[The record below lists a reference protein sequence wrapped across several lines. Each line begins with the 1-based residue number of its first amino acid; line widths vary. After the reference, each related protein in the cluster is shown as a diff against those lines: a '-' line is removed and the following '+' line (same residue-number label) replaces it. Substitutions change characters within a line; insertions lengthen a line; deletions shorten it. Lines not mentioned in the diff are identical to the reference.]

1 MPNNY
6 EYVGDKFQ
14 TQDAIRTIHFS
25 FQPHLPF
32 TAAYSMALQNAGGG
46 RLTQDPTKK
55 AYFRLA
61 PKDIK
66 GSSNPSSIAN
76 DKQYPWEK
84 GHPLSRREIFRG
96 VGSGRLTKMAESQN
110 RQENTLR
117 QLPNT
122 GPPTSFMGGQ
132 LAALL
137 NVDYKTKNPIFTPES
152 SRDATEMELKMIAEG
167 FDNIAKVQGG
177 TGQNLNSRF
186 EPEFT
191 DRTGRGFDLDLT
203 QYNTL
208 SDYIESVMK
217 DGVQYS
223 DLEITK
229 SQHKVLATFKGAET
243 ITKKN
248 KHIWENHLDKKFAKY
263 NADIKSAYAQFEEPL
278 ESGFMPTKALAGADS
293 FDYARSIAT
302 TRGDTNTHSDNYNI
316 RQILDRFARNSMKP
330 YVFQAQFGSDRWGL
344 TVITPH
350 LENGIP
356 QFSRGTTQIIATSK
370 DMLTGYTKY
379 VSDLKTTDSI
389 KVAAEAAKVKR
400 IIRETAVL
408 TEARIAT
415 LEKYSNALTQI
426 NANGEIETY
435 LSTDGPDQV
444 HKIQID
450 VANKLKK
457 DIDAYFNSAPMQGRF
472 KEFYNNLI
480 VVSNQ
485 LTKAWFRNSASIVGR
500 VTGEPISEEF
510 KYGKAWDGPRKKYL
524 GVWSSPNENTWKGD
538 GTGYNFSVA
547 PVLESRRD
555 LSSNLNIKSSY
566 QIQE

>member
-1 MPNNY
+1 MPDNY

-46 RLTQDPTKK
+46 KLTQDPGKK

-66 GSSNPSSIAN
+66 GSSNPKSLSN
-76 DKQYPWEK
+76 DRKYPWES
-84 GHPLSRREIFRG
+84 GHPLSRRDIFRG
-96 VGSGRLTKMAESQN
+96 IGSGRLTKMAQSQN

-177 TGQNLNSRF
+177 QGQNLNKKF
-186 EPEFT
+186 EPTYT
-191 DRTGRGFDLDLT
+191 DRTGRGFDIDLT
-203 QYNTL
+203 KYNTL
-208 SDYIESVMK
+208 SSYIESVMK

-229 SQHKVLATFKGAET
+229 AENKVLGTFKGQEK

-248 KHIWENHLDKKFAKY
+248 KKVWENHIDKKFKKY
-263 NADIKSAYAQFEEPL
+263 NATIREAYANSEATL
-278 ESGFMPTKALAGADS
+278 ESGLMPSKALVGGQS
-293 FDYARSIAT
+293 FEYARTLAT
-302 TRGDTNTHSDNYNI
+302 TPGGDSSSDNYNI
-316 RQILDRFARNSMKP
+316 RQILDRFARNNMKP
-330 YVFQAQFGSDRWGL
+330 YLFQAQFSSDRWGL
-344 TVITPH
+344 TVITPQ

-356 QFSRGTTQIIATSK
+356 QFSRGTTAVITTSK
-370 DMLTGYTKY
+370 DMMTGYARH
-379 VSDLKTTDSI
+379 VSNLKTTDSK
-389 KVAAEAAKVKR
+389 KVAAEVTKVKR

-408 TEARIAT
+408 TRARIET
-415 LEKYSNALTQI
+415 LGKYANALTQI
-426 NANGEIETY
+426 NADGQIETY

-444 HKIQID
+444 HKIQMK
-450 VANKLKK
+450 VAKKLKD
-457 DIDAYFNSAPMQGRF
+457 DIDAYFSSAPMQGRF

-485 LTKAWFRNSASIVGR
+485 LTKAWFRNSAAIVGK

-510 KYGKAWDGPRKKYL
+510 KYGQAWDGPRKKYL
-524 GVWSSPNENTWKGD
+524 GVWSSPTENTWKGD
-538 GTGYNFSVA
+538 GMGYNFSVA

-555 LSSNLNIKSSY
+555 LSSNLNIKSTY
-566 QIQE
+566 EIQE

>member
-1 MPNNY
+1 VPDNY

-46 RLTQDPTKK
+46 RLTQDPAKR

-66 GSSNPSSIAN
+66 GSSNPSSIGN

-122 GPPTSFMGGQ
+122 GPPTSFMGGE
-132 LAALL
+132 LAELL
-137 NVDYKTKNPIFTPES
+137 NVDYKTKNPIYTPES

-167 FDNIAKVQGG
+167 FDNIANVQGG
-177 TGQNLNSRF
+177 RGQNLNSRF
-186 EPEFT
+186 EPTYT
-191 DRTGRGFDLDLT
+191 DRTGKGFDIDLT
-203 QYNTL
+203 KYNTL
-208 SDYIESVMK
+208 SDYIETVMK
-217 DGVQYS
+217 DGVKYS

-229 SQHKVLATFKGAET
+229 SKHKILATFKGQET

-248 KHIWENHLDKKFAKY
+248 KHIWENHLDKKFTKY
-263 NADIKSAYAQFEEPL
+263 NTIIREAYKQFEDNTSAPA
-278 ESGFMPTKALAGADS
+278 TRGAQS
-293 FDYARSIAT
+293 FEFARTLAT
-302 TRGDTNTHSDNYNI
+302 TSGDTNTHSDNYMT
-316 RQILDRFARNSMKP
+316 RQILDRFARNNMKP
-330 YVFQAQFGSDRWGL
+330 YVFQAQFGSDRWGM
-344 TVITPH
+344 TVISPH
-350 LENGIP
+350 LDKGVP
-356 QFSRGTTQIIATSK
+356 QFSRGTTEVVATSK

-379 VSDLKTTDSI
+379 VSDLKITDSK
-389 KVAAEAAKVKR
+389 KVAEKVTEAQRA
-400 IIRETAVL
+400 IAATAVL

-444 HKIQID
+444 HKIQLD
-450 VANKLKK
+450 VANKMKK
-457 DIDAYFNSAPMQGRF
+457 DIDAYFNSAPIKSRF
-472 KEFYNNLI
+472 KKFYNNLM

>member
-1 MPNNY
+1 MPDNY

-46 RLTQDPTKK
+46 KLTQDPGKK

-66 GSSNPSSIAN
+66 GSSNPKSLSN
-76 DKQYPWEK
+76 DRKYPWES
-84 GHPLSRREIFRG
+84 GHPLSRRDIFRG
-96 VGSGRLTKMAESQN
+96 IGSGRLTKMAQSQN

-177 TGQNLNSRF
+177 QGQDLNKKF
-186 EPEFT
+186 EPTYT
-191 DRTGRGFDLDLT
+191 DRTGRGFDIDLT
-203 QYNTL
+203 KYNTL
-208 SDYIESVMK
+208 SSYIESVMK

-229 SQHKVLATFKGAET
+229 AENKVLGTFKGQEK
-243 ITKKN
+243 ITQKN
-248 KHIWENHLDKKFAKY
+248 KKVWENHIDNKFAKY
-263 NADIKSAYAQFEEPL
+263 NATIREAYANSEATL
-278 ESGFMPTKALAGADS
+278 ESGLMPSKALVGGQS
-293 FDYARSIAT
+293 FEYARTLAT
-302 TRGDTNTHSDNYNI
+302 TPGGDSSSDNYNI
-316 RQILDRFARNSMKP
+316 RQILDRFARNNMKP
-330 YVFQAQFGSDRWGL
+330 YLFQAQFSSDRWGL
-344 TVITPH
+344 TVITPQ

-356 QFSRGTTQIIATSK
+356 QFSRGTTAVITTSK
-370 DMLTGYTKY
+370 DMMTGYTRH
-379 VSDLKTTDSI
+379 VSNLKTTDSK
-389 KVAAEAAKVKR
+389 KVAAEVTKVKR

-408 TEARIAT
+408 TRARIET
-415 LEKYSNALTQI
+415 LGKYANALTQI
-426 NANGEIETY
+426 NADGQIETY

-444 HKIQID
+444 HKIQMK
-450 VANKLKK
+450 VAKKLKD

-485 LTKAWFRNSASIVGR
+485 LTKAWFRNSAAIVGK

-510 KYGKAWDGPRKKYL
+510 KYGQAWDGPRKKYL
-524 GVWSSPNENTWKGD
+524 GVWSSPTENTWKGD
-538 GTGYNFSVA
+538 GMGYNFSVA

-555 LSSNLNIKSSY
+555 LSSNLNIKSTY
-566 QIQE
+566 EIQE

>member
-1 MPNNY
+1 MPDNY

-66 GSSNPSSIAN
+66 GSSNPSSVGN

-96 VGSGRLTKMAESQN
+96 VGSGRLTKMAQSQN

-122 GPPTSFMGGQ
+122 GPRTSLMGGE
-132 LAALL
+132 LAELL
-137 NVDYKTKNPIFTPES
+137 NVDYKTKNPVFTPES
-152 SRDATEMELKMIAEG
+152 SRDKTEMELKMIAEG

-177 TGQNLNSRF
+177 PGQQLNKKF
-186 EPEFT
+186 EPTYT
-191 DRTGRGFDLDLT
+191 DRTGKGFDIDLT
-203 QYNTL
+203 KYNTL
-208 SDYIESVMK
+208 SDYIETVMK
-217 DGVQYS
+217 DGVKYS

-229 SQHKVLATFKGAET
+229 SKHKILATFKGQET

-248 KHIWENHLDKKFAKY
+248 KHIWENHIDKKFTNY
-263 NADIKSAYAQFEEPL
+263 NALIRDAYSNFEDDTSAPATRGAQSFE
-278 ESGFMPTKALAGADS
+278 F
-293 FDYARSIAT
+293 ARTLAT
-302 TRGDTNTHSDNYNI
+302 TSGDTNTHSDNYMT
-316 RQILDRFARNSMKP
+316 RQILDRFARNSMTP

-350 LENGIP
+350 LDKGVP
-356 QFSRGTTQIIATSK
+356 QFSRGTTEVVATSK

-379 VSDLKTTDSI
+379 VSDLNTTDSK
-389 KVAAEAAKVKR
+389 KVAAEVTKVKR
-400 IIRETAVL
+400 AVAATAIL

-415 LEKYSNALTQI
+415 LKKYSNAVTEI
-426 NANGEIETY
+426 NADGEIQTV
-435 LSTDGPDQV
+435 LSSDGPDQV
-444 HKIQID
+444 HKMQMD
-450 VANKLKK
+450 VANKIKT
-457 DIDAYFNSAPMQGRF
+457 DIEAYFNSAPMQGRF
-472 KEFYNNLI
+472 KRFYNNLLT
-480 VVSNQ
+480 VSNQ
-485 LTKAWFRNSASIVGR
+485 ITKAWFRNSASIVGKK
-500 VTGEPISEEF
+500 TEEPISEEF

-524 GVWSSPNENTWKGD
+524 GVWSSPNEDTWKGGD
-538 GTGYNFSVA
+538 TGYNFSVA
-547 PVLESRRD
+547 PVLESRRVF
-555 LSSNLNIKSSY
+555 SSNSNITSSY
-566 QIQE
+566 KIQE